1 VRPTGSPRLIR
12 SRARGGTFLSGR
24 PTLLLALFAA
34 ACGGEISGAE
44 RGEEVFESSDL
55 SPSDLNV
62 FSCATCHGA
71 DQGPGPTDGLPGY
84 RLFGV
89 AARTRFWGDDYRVL
103 RDAVDACLVF
113 FMKGEPL
120 AGEDDDFHAL
130 YEYLVSISPDQAA
143 GDPYPFTVVENVA
156 DLPRGDADR
165 GGEVFQRAC
174 RGCHG
179 EAFSADGSI
188 LREQVNL
195 PGVTETYGEDFPGIE
210 PSLVV
215 IEKVRHG
222 RFFDIGG
229 DMPLFSE
236 EALSDD
242 DLGALLA
249 YLEL

>member
-1 VRPTGSPRLIR
+1 M
-12 SRARGGTFLSGR
+12 SGR
-24 PTLLLALFAA
+24 ALAAALGLVA

-44 RGEEVFESSDL
+44 RGAELFESRSL

-62 FSCATCHGA
+62 FTCATCHSAEPG
-71 DQGPGPTDGLPGY
+71 DGPSDGEPGY
-84 RLFGV
+84 RLFGA
-89 AARTRFWGDDYRVL
+89 AARARYWGEDYAVL

-113 FMKGEPL
+113 FMKAEPL
-120 AGEDDDFHAL
+120 APDDEDFHAL
-130 YEYLVSISPDQAA
+130 YEYLLSITPDGA
-143 GDPYPFTVVENVA
+143 GDQPFPFTVVENVA
-156 DLPRGDADR
+156 DVARGDAGR
-165 GGEVFQRAC
+165 GEEVYRRAC
-174 RGCHG
+174 QECHG
-179 EAFSADGSI
+179 AAFSADGSI
-188 LREQVNL
+188 LRTEVNL
-195 PGVTETYGEDFPGIE
+195 PGVAEHYPHEFPGVE

-229 DMPLFSE
+229 DMPLFSL